1 MQKGDAMDAAERSE
15 RIPDIVIITGMSGSG
30 RTQAMHVFE
39 DMGYFCIDNL
49 PPRLIAQLAELVGIN
64 TGVGRHLAVTCDL
77 RSQGLFDELLD
88 AVAALE
94 EREMSCDIV
103 FLEASDEVLIRRY
116 SENRRRHP
124 IAKPGETTADA
135 IQRERLQLQGVRDR
149 ADMIIDTS
157 RLRTSALRN
166 KLRMAFSELSDQQ
179 LMDVHVFSFGF
190 KHGMPV
196 EADIMIDVR
205 FLPNPFYDPEMRTM
219 TGLDK
224 KVSDF
229 VLDHPKTQEFWKAW
243 TQLLDTV
250 MPGSSLYD
258 FGDSIRFGA
267 ATAAE
272 DERDLS
278 RMEMSLE
285 RFRIFTR
292 GYVRSCP
299 GLTQKELELLPLGA
313 KTMTMECGV
322 RFLTDY
328 LDGDHYFAVHRD
340 GQNLDRAR
348 TQFKLVADMEKKW
361 NEMQKIVAEEAKKEK

>member
-1 MQKGDAMDAAERSE
+1 MEADAC
-15 RIPDIVIITGMSGSG
+15 G
-30 RTQAMHVFE
+30 RVREAGPE
-39 DMGYFCIDNL
+39 
-49 PPRLIAQLAELVGIN
+49 LAFISAREQELG
-64 TGVGRHLAVTCDL
+64 TLCRML
-77 RSQGLFDELLD
+77 RSGALPLRVTHNDTKLNNVLLD
-88 AVAALE
+88 AKTRKAL
-94 EREMSCDIV
+94 CV
-103 FLEASDEVLIRRY
+103 
-116 SENRRRHP
+116 
-124 IAKPGETTADA
+124 
-135 IQRERLQLQGVRDR
+135 
-149 ADMIIDTS
+149 ID
-157 RLRTSALRN
+157 
-166 KLRMAFSELSDQQ
+166 
-179 LMDVHVFSFGF
+179 
-190 KHGMPV
+190 
-196 EADIMIDVR
+196 
-205 FLPNPFYDPEMRTM
+205 
-219 TGLDK
+219 
-224 KVSDF
+224 
-229 VLDHPKTQEFWKAW
+229 
-243 TQLLDTV
+243 LDTV

-348 TQFKLVADMEKKW
+348 TQFRLGADMEKKW
-361 NEMQKIVAEEAKKEK
+361 NEMQKIVAEEANKER

>member
-1 MQKGDAMDAAERSE
+1 M
-15 RIPDIVIITGMSGSG
+15 
-30 RTQAMHVFE
+30 
-39 DMGYFCIDNL
+39 
-49 PPRLIAQLAELVGIN
+49 
-64 TGVGRHLAVTCDL
+64 
-77 RSQGLFDELLD
+77 FDELLD

-116 SENRRRHP
+116 SENRRHP

-250 MPGSSLYD
+250 MPGYIAEGKPQL
-258 FGDSIRFGA
+258 SIAIGCTGGQHRSVA
-267 ATAAE
+267 IAEATARYLEGAQYHVSISH
-272 DERDLS
+272 RDLS
-278 RMEMSLE
+278 RAN
-285 RFRIFTR
+285 T
-292 GYVRSCP
+292 
-299 GLTQKELELLPLGA
+299 KA
-313 KTMTMECGV
+313 
-322 RFLTDY
+322 
-328 LDGDHYFAVHRD
+328 
-340 GQNLDRAR
+340 
-348 TQFKLVADMEKKW
+348 
-361 NEMQKIVAEEAKKEK
+361 